1 MSKKIV
7 FCGGGN
13 MAEGVMR
20 SLIQREVVKS
30 ENISVSELNTARCE
44 YLKETYGVNAMVD
57 AKEAMKEADMII
69 IAVLPKIVPVV
80 ARTIKEAAKA
90 ETVVLSIAAGVTIA
104 SMEEML
110 GADRKIVRVMP
121 NTLGQS
127 GNGHSAVCL
136 NGNVNEEEK
145 GFCPCRFWRHWG
157 RPSSCRRTCLASLR
171 HIAVPVRCG
180 STRWQTFSSM
190 QAFMPAS
197 AVATPERWSL
207 KTCWASP

>member
-69 IAVLPKIVPVV
+69 IAVLP
-80 ARTIKEAAKA
+80 
-90 ETVVLSIAAGVTIA
+90 
-104 SMEEML
+104 
-110 GADRKIVRVMP
+110 
-121 NTLGQS
+121 
-127 GNGHSAVCL
+127 
-136 NGNVNEEEK
+136 
-145 GFCPCRFWRHWG
+145 
-157 RPSSCRRTCLASLR
+157 
-171 HIAVPVRCG
+171 
-180 STRWQTFSSM
+180 
-190 QAFMPAS
+190 
-197 AVATPERWSL
+197 
-207 KTCWASP
+207 